1 MRGSVVGSAL
11 AHLALLLVLFTL
23 RTSASLIV
31 PGPEVVQVALIEPSP
46 AVTAPVPA
54 PAPPKAL
61 TPAPKIQPT
70 EEVGVKLSP
79 PKPPKKQPEPEPI
92 QPKPNEPAPA
102 LPYAPVGNAGLRGQ
116 VSVDAADFEFT
127 YYLLLIRNRIA
138 ANWSPPA
145 GLVSGGRAPQATVY
159 FRVGRDGR
167 VSGLRLESSSDIEF
181 LDRSALRAVVI
192 SDPLPPLPL
201 GFSGSD
207 LGIHFGFEFGGP

>member
-54 PAPPKAL
+54 PA
-61 TPAPKIQPT
+61 
-70 EEVGVKLSP
+70 P